1 MTVKRLLPVTA
12 LFRFN
17 LHLGMRVKKKKKKH
31 DILSNHDKHK
41 SNWHKIATSLN

>member
-17 LHLGMRVKKKKKKH
+17 LHLGMRVKKRKKNTTSCP
-31 DILSNHDKHK
+31 IMK
-41 SNWHKIATSLN
+41 STEVIGTR

>member
-17 LHLGMRVKKKKKKH
+17 LHLGMRVKKEKKTRH
-31 DILSNHDKHK
+31 LVQ
-41 SNWHKIATSLN
+41 L

>member
-1 MTVKRLLPVTA
+1 MTVERLLPVTA

-17 LHLGMRVKKKKKKH
+17 LHLGMRVKKKN